1 DQIYRW
7 RQDLD
12 TLGHADSMK
21 KFMSKGM
28 KYLFGHSALYNTTLK
43 FAPIANSLPRFL
55 TYNGLNEWG
64 KGRELPRF
72 GESFTSLWKKGKVQK
87 AKK

>member
-1 DQIYRW
+1 
-7 RQDLD
+7 
-12 TLGHADSMK
+12 
-21 KFMSKGM
+21 
-28 KYLFGHSALYNTTLK
+28 
-43 FAPIANSLPRFL
+43 L
-55 TYNGLNEWG
+55 TYNSLNAWG